1 MTALF
6 NLGFRPFF
14 LGAGVFASLS
24 MAAWLAIYAAWYQPA
39 MQRHQR
45 QPVACARDDLRL
57 HRWP

>member
-39 MQRHQR
+39 MQVISASQWH
-45 QPVACARDDLRL
+45 AHGRL
-57 HRWP
+57 CHHRG